1 MKTKIKNL
9 CCFCVFWIQKKKF
22 WNRKSQ
28 VFFVGN
34 FYLLIVYN
42 IFAKL
47 YQFSNLEWYVNEGIF
62 CVEPQ
67 TPM

>member
-47 YQFSNLEWYVNEGIF
+47 YQFSNLEW
-62 CVEPQ
+62 
-67 TPM
+67 